1 MFSGAA
7 CRLPACHE
15 LNDLVRAQIDLNHPD
30 KLGNT
35 SLHQAALFDQS
46 VMIHMFLEKGASTTA
61 TNNIGEVRART
72 PVHIAEASLTLA
84 LSADSDQGGPAVH
97 AAEDP
102 GVRGEWCV
110 VMQPRAVHGVLMKAS
125 VIPAGRPSRPLG

>member
-1 MFSGAA
+1 MPST
-7 CRLPACHE
+7 CHE
-15 LNDLVRAQIDLNHPD
+15 LNNRVPAQIDLNHPD

-72 PVHIAEASLTLA
+72 AVHVAKLA
-84 LSADSDQGGPAVH
+84 L
-97 AAEDP
+97 
-102 GVRGEWCV
+102 
-110 VMQPRAVHGVLMKAS
+110 
-125 VIPAGRPSRPLG
+125 

>member
-1 MFSGAA
+1 M
-7 CRLPACHE
+7 P
-15 LNDLVRAQIDLNHPD
+15 VQIDLNHPD

-72 PVHIAEASLTLA
+72 PVHIEAGTLTDSLSRVQTPIKVA
-84 LSADSDQGGPAVH
+84 QPF
-97 AAEDP
+97 
-102 GVRGEWCV
+102 
-110 VMQPRAVHGVLMKAS
+110 MQQKIQAYVESGAW
-125 VIPAGRPSRPLG
+125 